1 MRTLPQEI
9 EVWYII
15 PAIRRELAKSLIE
28 THKITYEKAG
38 QILGISKAAI
48 SQYLK
53 NKRASRI
60 KLHDNINKEVE
71 KSSIRLLKGKSDAV
85 MEITKLLELIRKKQ
99 WYGSVC
105 KKMINNELQE
115 CKEVRT

>member
-1 MRTLPQEI
+1 MRILPQEI

-28 THKITYEKAG
+28 THKVTYERAG

-48 SQYLK
+48 SQYVK

-60 KLHDNINKEVE
+60 KLHDKIKQEVE
-71 KSSIRLLKGKSDAV
+71 KSSVRLVKNKSDAV
-85 MEITKLLELIRKKQ
+85 TEITKLLELIRKKQ
-99 WYGSVC
+99 WYTTVC
-105 KKMINNELQE
+105 KRMINNKLQD
-115 CKEVRT
+115 CKEVKA

>member
-1 MRTLPQEI
+1 MRILPQEI

-28 THKITYEKAG
+28 KHKITYEKAG
-38 QILGISKAAI
+38 NILGISKAAI
-48 SQYLK
+48 SQYIK

-60 KLHDNINKEVE
+60 KLHDNIKKEVE
-71 KSSIRLLKGKSDAV
+71 KSSVRLIKEKSNAV
-85 MEITKLLELIRKKQ
+85 IEITKLLELIRKKQ
-99 WYGSVC
+99 WYSSVC
-105 KKMINNELQE
+105 KKMINNEFQD